1 MVTPGRRVVDASP
14 ADLAFPQKR
23 EADITSDA
31 MTGAPSLGTRLAY
44 GFGSAAFGI
53 KDAGLQI
60 FLLMFYT
67 QIVGVPAPL
76 VGLALTCALVLDA
89 ISDPIVGYW
98 SDNLR
103 SRWGRRHPFMYAAAI
118 PVAVTYFLLWTP
130 PRDWDH
136 QSLFWYLLVMAVL
149 VRTALTFFETP
160 SAALGP
166 ELTRDYDQR
175 SALQSW
181 RTFFGWTGGNAMT
194 VMMFFFLFPAFA
206 TAAIPNGQFNP
217 EAYVVYAWVAAGV
230 MLAAILVCS
239 VGTHAQI
246 PRLQAPPPRR
256 MTLAGVF
263 REIFET
269 LFNRSMGAIFLTAII
284 AATTLGMGQAL
295 SVYMTT
301 YFWALRPE
309 QIGII
314 TLLIFVSAGIGASLA
329 PILTRRFGKKRGI
342 IIVGVLGMLIFPIAI
357 LLRLT
362 GVVTP
367 GTPGAFW
374 VVLVQGQVDV
384 MLLVAQQALLI
395 SMISDL
401 VEQSE
406 VKTGRRSEGV
416 FFAANTFIM
425 KVTTGVGLMA
435 ATAVL
440 TLAQFPAGVAPDQVP
455 DSALVALGWWY
466 VPAILLLRLAMI
478 AAILP
483 YTVDRKAHEEN
494 LRAISKRAG

>member
-1 MVTPGRRVVDASP
+1 M
-14 ADLAFPQKR
+14 R
-23 EADITSDA
+23 EADIARDVQTD
-31 MTGAPSLGTRLAY
+31 APSLGTRLAY
-44 GFGSAAFGI
+44 GFGSAAFGV

-76 VGLALTCALVLDA
+76 VGLALTIALVLDA
-89 ISDPIVGYW
+89 VSDPIVGYW

-103 SRWGRRHPFMYAAAI
+103 SVWGRRHPFMYASAI

-136 QSLFWYLLVMAVL
+136 QTLFWYLTVMTVL
-149 VRTALTFFETP
+149 VRTALTLFETP

-166 ELTRDYDQR
+166 ELTRDYDLR
-175 SALQSW
+175 SSLQSW

-217 EAYVVYAWVAAGV
+217 AAYGVYAWVAAGV
-230 MLAAILVCS
+230 MFVAILVS
-239 VGTHAQI
+239 AIGTHAQI
-246 PRLQAPPPRR
+246 PRLQAPAPRKL
-256 MTLAGVF
+256 TLAGVF

-269 LFNRSMGAIFLTAII
+269 LSSRSMGAIFLTAII
-284 AATTLGMGQAL
+284 AATTTGMGQAL
-295 SVYMTT
+295 STYMSA
-301 YFWALRPE
+301 YFWRLRPE
-309 QIGII
+309 QIGLV
-314 TLLIFVSAGIGASLA
+314 TLLIFVSAAAGAALA
-329 PILTRRFGKKRGI
+329 PLLTRQFGKKQGLI
-342 IIVGVLGMLIFPIAI
+342 LVGALGMAIFPIGI
-357 LLRLT
+357 LLRLS

-367 GTPGAFW
+367 GTTEAFW

-384 MLLVAQQALLI
+384 MLLVAQQTLLI
-395 SMISDL
+395 SMVSDL
-401 VEQSE
+401 VEQAE

-425 KVTTGVGLMA
+425 KVTTGIGLMS

-440 TLAQFPAGVAPDQVP
+440 ALAQFPAGVTPDQVP

-466 VPAILLLRLAMI
+466 LPAMLLLRLAMI
-478 AAILP
+478 VAILP
-483 YTVDRKAHEEN
+483 YAVDRKAHEEN
-494 LRAISKRAG
+494 LRTISGRGG

>member
-1 MVTPGRRVVDASP
+1 M
-14 ADLAFPQKR
+14 
-23 EADITSDA
+23 
-31 MTGAPSLGTRLAY
+31 GTRLAY

-67 QIVGVPAPL
+67 QIVGVPATL
-76 VGLALTCALVLDA
+76 VGLALTIALVVDA
-89 ISDPIVGYW
+89 VSDPIVGYW
-98 SDNLR
+98 SDNLK
-103 SRWGRRHPFMYAAAI
+103 SRWGRRHPFMYASAI
-118 PVAVTYFLLWTP
+118 PVAVCYFLLWTP

-136 QSLFWYLLVMAVL
+136 QSLFWYLTIMAVL
-149 VRTALTFFETP
+149 VRTFLTLFETP

-175 SALQSW
+175 SNLQSW

-194 VMMFFFLFPAFA
+194 VMMFFFLFPAFI
-206 TAAIPNGQFNP
+206 TPEISNGQFNR
-217 EAYVVYAWVAAGV
+217 EAYVVYAYVAAGV
-230 MLAAILVCS
+230 MLAAILVS
-239 VGTHAQI
+239 SLGTHARI
-246 PRLQAPPPRR
+246 SHLQPPPQRKV
-256 MTLAGVF
+256 TLAGVF

-295 SVYMTT
+295 SVFMTT

-309 QIGII
+309 QIGMV
-314 TLLIFVSAGIGASLA
+314 TLVIFLSAAVGAALA
-329 PILTRRFGKKRGI
+329 PVLTRRFGKKRGI
-342 IIVGVLGMLIFPIAI
+342 MIVGGLGMAIFPIGI

-362 GVVTP
+362 GVVQP
-367 GTPGAFW
+367 GTDQAFW

-384 MLLVAQQALLI
+384 ILVVAQQALLV

-406 VKTGRRSEGV
+406 VRTGRRSEGV

-425 KVTTGVGLMA
+425 KVTTGIGLMA
-435 ATAVL
+435 AAGVL
-440 TLAQFPAGVAPDQVP
+440 ALAQFPAGVSPEQVP

-466 VPAILLLRLAMI
+466 LPAILLLRAAMI
-478 AAILP
+478 LAILP
-483 YTVDRKAHEEN
+483 YAVDRKSHEDN
-494 LRAISKRAG
+494 LRTIAERNG